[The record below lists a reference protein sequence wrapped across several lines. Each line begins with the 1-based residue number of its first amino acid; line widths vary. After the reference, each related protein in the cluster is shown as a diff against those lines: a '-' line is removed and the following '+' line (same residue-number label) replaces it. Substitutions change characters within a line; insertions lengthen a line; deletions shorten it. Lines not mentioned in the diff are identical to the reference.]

1 MQRGRY
7 NYKVLRTL
15 PLAVMAIAVVSCATM
30 GTPEGGPKDVTP
42 PVVVSTN
49 PPQGTLNFSGK
60 KVTLTMNK
68 NVELDQAFSKVI
80 ISPAQKEN
88 PTIRANAH
96 TVTVELNDTLLPN
109 TTYTIDFADAIKDL
123 NEGNVLD
130 GFATD
135 FSTGDFIDSLRI
147 SGMVLEARTLEPAVG
162 FLVGAYTNLAD
173 SAIETLPFERIT
185 KTNGKGQFT
194 LRNLKSAPYRL
205 FAINDVNNDKHWDH
219 SEDIAFYD
227 TPVTPGVEH
236 IEYADTIRYSRGD
249 SVVMRSIPRYL
260 PDDLLLAW
268 FNENYRAQYVKEY
281 QRPDR
286 NRLTVTLGAPTDSLP
301 QIIAL
306 TDSDD
311 VNLMAASVVNS
322 SLTSDTI
329 ELWLR
334 DSSLIKMDSLRIR
347 LAVYQPDSADVMYWK
362 TDTLDF
368 NYKAPQ
374 KSKKQLKEEEELAK
388 AREQKRIDDS
398 IAGIVD
404 SLPKVTAPERFI
416 SFDIVNGSTQDVNT
430 PLLFKSS
437 EPLDTLLASGI
448 RMEMKKDTLWI
459 PAPSPVLKQ
468 LSANRPMQFVAEYE
482 WQPATTYRLTVDS
495 AAVVGMYGDY
505 NRPVSKELTTRALSD
520 YGSIIF
526 NVTGMDSVP
535 AVVELLDGS
544 DKVLRTLPVEQGRAA
559 FRYLQPGTYYARL
572 YLDKSATGTY
582 GNGSASKGR
591 FRQPDEVYYFPKK
604 INLKKNWD
612 IEQPWDINMLP
623 VDMQKPVD
631 IRKVKPKEGDM
642 PQQSADEE
650 EENKLP
656 PGL

>member
-1 MQRGRY
+1 MYKGRCR
-7 NYKVLRTL
+7 YKALRAL
-15 PLAVMAIAVVSCATM
+15 PMTAIALAVVSCATM

-42 PVVVSTN
+42 PVVVRTN

-147 SGMVLEARTLEPAVG
+147 SGMVLEARTLEPAAG

-185 KTNGKGQFT
+185 KTNAKGQFT
-194 LRNLKSAPYRL
+194 LRNLKAAPYRI
-205 FAINDVNNDKHWDH
+205 FAINDVNNDKHWDR

-227 TPVTPGVEH
+227 YPVTPSVEH

-249 SVVMRSIPRYL
+249 SVVMRRIPRYL

-281 QRPDR
+281 QRPER
-286 NRLTVTLGAPTDSLP
+286 NRLTVTLGAATDSIP
-301 QIIAL
+301 HMIAL
-306 TDSDD
+306 TDSGEVD
-311 VNLMAASVVNS
+311 LMAVSVANYS
-322 SLTSDTI
+322 ATNDTI
-329 ELWLR
+329 ELWMR
-334 DSSLIKMDSLRIR
+334 DSALIMMDTLNIR
-347 LAVYQPDSADVMYWK
+347 LSVYQPDSADVMYWK
-362 TDTLDF
+362 SDTLMF
-368 NYKAPQ
+368 NFKAPK

-388 AREQKRIDDS
+388 ALAQKRIDDS

-404 SLPKVTAPERFI
+404 TMPKVEVPERFVT
-416 SFDIVNGSTQDVNT
+416 FDVVSSTTQDIDR
-430 PLLFKSS
+430 PLIFKSS
-437 EPLDTLLASGI
+437 EPLDTLIASGI
-448 RMEMKKDTLWI
+448 RMEIKKDTLWM
-459 PAPSPVLKQ
+459 PAAAPVLRHV
-468 LSANRPMQFVAEYE
+468 SANRPMEFIADYE

-495 AAVVGMYGDY
+495 ASVAGIYGDH
-505 NRPVSKELTTRALSD
+505 NRPVSKEITTKALSD
-520 YGSIIF
+520 YGSILF
-526 NVTGMDSVP
+526 NVSGTDTVP
-535 AVVELLDGS
+535 AVIELLDGS
-544 DKVLRTLPVEQGRAA
+544 DKVVRTLPVEHGRAT

-572 YLDKSATGTY
+572 FLDKSGDGIY
-582 GNGSASKGR
+582 GNGSAYKAR
-591 FRQPDEVYYFPKK
+591 FIQPDETYYFPKK

-612 IEQPWDINMLP
+612 IEQPWDINSLP
-623 VDMQKPVD
+623 VDMQKPID

-642 PQQSADEE
+642 PPQAPDDE